1 MSLSLVFYFNWRIIH
16 NLLMKKVGKFPGG
29 N

>member
-1 MSLSLVFYFNWRIIH
+1 MSPSLVLYFNWRIIH
-16 NLLMKKVGKFPGG
+16 NLLMKQVGKFPGG